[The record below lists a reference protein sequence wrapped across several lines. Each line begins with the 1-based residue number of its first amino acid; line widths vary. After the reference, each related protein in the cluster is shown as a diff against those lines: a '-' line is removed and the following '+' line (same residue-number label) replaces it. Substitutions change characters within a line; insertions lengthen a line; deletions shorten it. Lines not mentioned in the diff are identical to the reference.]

1 MSVQNHLDALKRRHQ
16 SIDAQIQEG
25 YSNYVAD
32 QELTKMKQEKL
43 IIKQQIEQIENDMD
57 DHTKEN

>member
-1 MSVQNHLDALKRRHQ
+1 MSVQHHLDALKRRHQ
-16 SIDAQIQEG
+16 AIDAQIQEG

-43 IIKQQIEQIENDMD
+43 IIKQQIEQIENDM
-57 DHTKEN
+57 E

>member
-1 MSVQNHLDALKRRHQ
+1 MSVQHHLDALKRRHQ
-16 SIDAQIQEG
+16 AIDAQIQEG
-25 YSNYVAD
+25 YSNYVAY

>member
-1 MSVQNHLDALKRRHQ
+1 MSIQHHLDALKRRHQ
-16 SIDAQIQEG
+16 SIDAQIEEG

>member
-1 MSVQNHLDALKRRHQ
+1 MSVQHHLDALKRRHQ

-43 IIKQQIEQIENDMD
+43 IIKQQIEQIENDM
-57 DHTKEN
+57 K

>member
-1 MSVQNHLDALKRRHQ
+1 MSVQNHLAALKRRHQ

-43 IIKQQIEQIENDMD
+43 IIKQQIEQIENDM
-57 DHTKEN
+57 E